1 MKKLLYV
8 NLGVCEI
15 QFLDVF
21 LVFGFGFVNDIL
33 ICIQEVYKSL
43 LVIYT
48 AVWTCR
54 LNLYRI
60 DRALKW
66 SRQK

>member
-1 MKKLLYV
+1 MSYNRLAKRKKILKSGMKKLLYV

-48 AVWTCR
+48 AV
-54 LNLYRI
+54 
-60 DRALKW
+60 
-66 SRQK
+66 